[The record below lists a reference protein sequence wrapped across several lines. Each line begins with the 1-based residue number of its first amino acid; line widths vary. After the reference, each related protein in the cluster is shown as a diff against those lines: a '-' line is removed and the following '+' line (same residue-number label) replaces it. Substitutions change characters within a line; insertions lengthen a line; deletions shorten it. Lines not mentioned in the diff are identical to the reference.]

1 MLEKFFNLKLFQ
13 HDQDVF
19 ELEQLKD
26 AENRDQTSDV
36 TIPELEAQLEKQA
49 AANIGQPEEEASI
62 HSEEKIPIKVLII
75 NFLKKISK
83 IIK

>member
-1 MLEKFFNLKLFQ
+1 MRKLFQFKLTFQ

-36 TIPELEAQLEKQA
+36 TIPELEKQLEKQA

-62 HSEEKIPIKVLII
+62 HSEEKVPVKVVFI
-75 NFLKKISK
+75 
-83 IIK
+83 